1 MSRQL
6 IATLGER
13 RGALR
18 TELDT
23 VLAAPEAEQRDLT
36 ETERATFERIR
47 GELAGIDE
55 RVAEL
60 DAQVRADEAAAETMR
75 RYGTASV
82 QVLSEPATYR
92 AGMNGPSFLRDL
104 YRHQCKGDTEARDR
118 LVRNNREREDKVA
131 AVAEESR
138 ALSTGSGAGGE
149 FVPPLWLEESFIA
162 AVRPGRVTAN
172 LCRAADLPTGTDSIN
187 IPKVNTGTAVQPV
200 NGQNQG
206 INETDLTTTSVAST
220 VETIAGGQ
228 TVSLQLIE
236 QSPLNVDQVV
246 LDDLAADYAMRAG
259 IQVLY
264 GSGTSGQVVGITTL
278 SGTNAITYTSD
289 TPALGGAGNL
299 YSKIGGGIA
308 AVHTKRFLPP
318 DAIIMTPSRWLWCA
332 TQSDANG
339 RPLVVPLA
347 GAPMN
352 VMGNLDAQLPQGL
365 VGHMLGLP
373 VYADP
378 NIVNNLGTGTNQDE
392 VLVARMADV
401 WLWEGTVRAEAF
413 QQTYAQN
420 MSLYVRLY
428 NYISLQPGRYP
439 QSISVIGGTGLVA
452 PSF

>member
-18 TELDT
+18 TELAAA
-23 VLAAPEAEQRDLT
+23 LAAPEAEKRDLN
-36 ETERATFERIR
+36 EAESATFERIR
-47 GELAGIDE
+47 GELASIDE
-55 RVAEL
+55 RVNEL
-60 DAQVRADEAAAETMR
+60 RAQEVADAAAAETMR
-75 RYGTASV
+75 QYGTASV
-82 QVLSEPATYR
+82 QVVNEPATYR

-104 YRHQCKGDTEARDR
+104 YRHQYKGDVEARDR
-118 LVRNNREREDKVA
+118 LVRNNQERDDKVKR
-131 AVAEESR
+131 VRAEQR
-138 ALSTGSGAGGE
+138 ALTTGTGAGGE

-172 LCRAADLPTGTDSIN
+172 LCRPADLPTGTDSIN

-206 INETDLTTTSVAST
+206 INETDLTTTSVASS

-246 LDDLAADYAMRAG
+246 LDDLAADYAMRGG

-264 GSGTSGQVVGITTL
+264 GSGTAGQVVGITTL
-278 SGTNAITYTSD
+278 SGTNAVTYTST

-299 YSKIGGGIA
+299 YSKIGGAIA
-308 AVHTKRFLPP
+308 AIHGKRYLPP

-347 GAPMN
+347 GGPMN
-352 VMGNLDAQLPQGL
+352 VMGNLDNQVPQGL

-373 VYADP
+373 VFCDP
-378 NIVNNLGTGTNQDE
+378 NIVSNLGTGTNQDE
-392 VLVARMADV
+392 VIVARMADL

-428 NYISLQPGRYP
+428 NYISFQPGRYP
-439 QSISVIGGTGLVA
+439 QSISVIGGTGLTA